1 MVTPFPKSN
10 LTSLAAQIVS
20 AYVSRNTVSPDAL
33 PGLIKSVH
41 LVIGGLG
48 GEAPVPTVVGPKPAV
63 PIKQSV
69 FADYIVC
76 LEDGKKLKSL
86 KRHLQ
91 LSFGLTPEEYRKRW
105 GLPSTYP
112 MVAPNYAATRSK
124 LAKKAGLGRKSPV
137 APEGEELPLAQAG
150 DQAPGGP
157 PIRRIPESRRGR
169 KKASLR

>member
-1 MVTPFPKSN
+1 
-10 LTSLAAQIVS
+10 
-20 AYVSRNTVSPDAL
+20 
-33 PGLIKSVH
+33 
-41 LVIGGLG
+41 
-48 GEAPVPTVVGPKPAV
+48 
-63 PIKQSV
+63 
-69 FADYIVC
+69 

-91 LSFGLTPEEYRKRW
+91 LSFGLTPEDYRKRW

-124 LAKKAGLGRKSPV
+124 LAKKAGLGRKLPV

-169 KKASLR
+169 KKAS

>member
-1 MVTPFPKSN
+1 MVTPFSN
-10 LTSLAAQIVS
+10 AKLTSLAAGIVS

-33 PGLIKSVH
+33 PALIKSVH
-41 LVIGGLG
+41 SAMGGLD
-48 GEAPVPTVVGPKPAV
+48 GEAAVPVAAGPKPAV
-63 PIKQSV
+63 PVKQSV

-91 LSFGLTPEEYRKRW
+91 LSFGLTPEDYRKRW

-124 LAKKAGLGRKSPV
+124 LAKKAGLGRKSPA
-137 APEGEELPLAQAG
+137 APEQELPLAEDDQIAG
-150 DQAPGGP
+150 AP

>member
-48 GEAPVPTVVGPKPAV
+48 GEAAVPAVAGPKPAV

-91 LSFGLTPEEYRKRW
+91 LSFGLTPEDYRKRW

-112 MVAPNYAATRSK
+112 MVAPNYAATGRNSPRRPAWDESCRPRRSRNCRWPRRMTK
-124 LAKKAGLGRKSPV
+124 SQARRRSVGSPRVAGVEKR
-137 APEGEELPLAQAG
+137 
-150 DQAPGGP
+150 P
-157 PIRRIPESRRGR
+157 P
-169 KKASLR
+169 

>member
-1 MVTPFPKSN
+1 
-10 LTSLAAQIVS
+10 
-20 AYVSRNTVSPDAL
+20 
-33 PGLIKSVH
+33 LIKSVH

-48 GEAPVPTVVGPKPAV
+48 GEATVPAVVGPKPAV

-137 APEGEELPLAQAG
+137 ASEGEELPLAQAG
-150 DQAPGGP
+150 DEALGGP